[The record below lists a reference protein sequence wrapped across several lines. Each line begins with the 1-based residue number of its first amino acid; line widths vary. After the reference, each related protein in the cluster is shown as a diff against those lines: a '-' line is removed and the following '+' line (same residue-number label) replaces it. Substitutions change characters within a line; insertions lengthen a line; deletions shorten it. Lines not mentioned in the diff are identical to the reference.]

1 MSNKTQLQANNLR
14 LNTFINRI
22 NVVKDI
28 VVALPDAGT
37 GGGGSIDPISGMPIV
52 RIPGGTS
59 SLEMQPNTYYIL
71 EQPVSLSLNI
81 SFASGTTDTVSE
93 YVAEI
98 RADDDDINIFYP
110 DNIS

>member
-1 MSNKTQLQANNLR
+1 MSNKTQLQTNNANLQS
-14 LNTFINRI
+14 FIDRVNAA
-22 NVVKDI
+22 KDI
-28 VVALPDAGT
+28 AASLPDAGT